1 MNPTQQA
8 ALKVLFK
15 LAREDKPA
23 DLSLIAAHLGLSCV
37 ETDRLLNDLA
47 RLGLVDPDRVRLTMS
62 GLVLAVS
69 SSASSRS
76 KKKTKEQRAA

>member
-1 MNPTQQA
+1 MNQTQQA

-15 LAREDKPA
+15 LAREDQPA
-23 DLSLIAAHLGLSCV
+23 DLSLIAEHLGHSCV
-37 ETDRLLNDLA
+37 ETDRLLDDLA

-69 SSASSRS
+69 SSAQSRS
-76 KKKTKEQRAA
+76 KKTKQRRAA